1 MVFQFGNRDRAIV
14 DPALPLPILVAAL
27 DGVREAVVICDAQG
41 QVRWC
46 NRAFGQQCRRDRPA
60 LVGVAVDDLL
70 HCVNDQGQPLG
81 TGPLWAAVR
90 SRSTG
95 TGRVHPTWTQPA
107 APWIMTWTRPLASA
121 GLVVLHLWIGGG
133 RIPCPREQAGVPLP
147 RQRQGSEDGRDRLGN
162 APPHNPDGATGLT
175 RHPEPSALRS
185 APEAAIYPPSGLG
198 LPLRV
203 LLAEDNRVNQ
213 QVARLMLKRLGYEAT
228 VVDDGLA
235 ALQAVERDHYD
246 LILMDVEMPRMDG
259 LTAARTIVQQRFRP
273 RAAQGAP
280 KTQGGRSP
288 HHSPDQAPHQSPYIV
303 ALTAYAMPGDRD
315 RCLEAGMDDYITK
328 PLREETLMAVLARAA
343 QRATVTVTVLPA
355 DPPLSPSPLPPSPMA
370 PPPMPVPQ
378 GPPIAGGMGGF
389 AAAIADLDQHP
400 VLDAAVMGDLKR
412 MAGQRAAALLATI
425 AQQYGEDSPKRLDEV
440 TIAIAHRDS
449 DRLRKAAHS
458 LRSSSANLG
467 ALRLAALAEVV
478 ENHARQGKT
487 SEIDDL
493 LPKLREEYEKVMERL
508 PLAIEE

>member
-41 QVRWC
+41 RVQWC
-46 NRAFGQQCRRDRPA
+46 NRAFGQQCHRNRPA
-60 LVGVAVDDLL
+60 LVGVTMDDLL
-70 HCVNDQGQPLG
+70 HCVNDQGQRLG
-81 TGPLWAAVR
+81 TGPIWAAVR

-95 TGRVHPTWTQPA
+95 TGRVHPNWTKPA
-107 APWIMTWTRPLASA
+107 APWMMTWTRPLAST
-121 GLVVLHLWIGGG
+121 GLVVLHLWTGGE
-133 RIPCPREQAGVPLP
+133 RLPCPRQQAGVPLP
-147 RQRQGSEDGRDRLGN
+147 RQRQGTEDGRDRRSK
-162 APPHNPDGATGLT
+162 APSPKTDAVNDFTKNT
-175 RHPEPSALRS
+175 EPSALRP
-185 APEAAIYPPSGLG
+185 APQAAIGPN

-213 QVARLMLKRLGYEAT
+213 QVARLMLQRLGYEAT

-235 ALQAVERDHYD
+235 ALHCLERDHYD
-246 LILMDVEMPRMDG
+246 LVLMDVEMPRMDG
-259 LTAARTIVQQRFRP
+259 LTAARTIVQRRLRP
-273 RAAQGAP
+273 GASHP
-280 KTQGGRSP
+280 APNPQGGGR
-288 HHSPDQAPHQSPYIV
+288 SPYIV

-343 QRATVTVTVLPA
+343 QRATVPVLSPVSPVPSPPPPLPA
-355 DPPLSPSPLPPSPMA
+355 A
-370 PPPMPVPQ
+370 AQ
-378 GPPIAGGMGGF
+378 GPSDPEGGVLGL

-400 VLDAAVMGDLKR
+400 VLDAAVIGDLKR

-425 AQQYGEDSPKRLDEV
+425 THQYGEDSPKRLDEV

>member
-1 MVFQFGNRDRAIV
+1 MVFQFDNRDRAIV

-41 QVRWC
+41 RVRWC
-46 NRAFGQQCRRDRPA
+46 NRAFGQHCRRDRRA
-60 LVGVAVDDLL
+60 LAGVAIDDLL
-70 HCVNDQGQPLG
+70 HCVDGQGQRLG
-81 TGPLWAAVR
+81 AGPLWAAVR

-107 APWIMTWTRPLASA
+107 VPWTMTWTCPLASA
-121 GLVVLHLWIGGG
+121 GLVVLHLWTGGE
-133 RIPCPREQAGVPLP
+133 RMACPREQAGVPLP
-147 RQRQGSEDGRDRLGN
+147 KLRPGAGEGHDLRDKTQLSPLDRAPGQGQNTGSLAA
-162 APPHNPDGATGLT
+162 APMPQ
-175 RHPEPSALRS
+175 
-185 APEAAIYPPSGLG
+185 PPSGLG
-198 LPLRV
+198 FPLRV

-213 QVARLMLKRLGYEAT
+213 QVARLMLQRLGYEAT

-235 ALQAVERDHYD
+235 ALHCLERDHYD

-259 LTAARTIVQQRFRP
+259 ITATRAIVQQNRRSELSP
-273 RAAQGAP
+273 MAAEVR
-280 KTQGGRSP
+280 GGR
-288 HHSPDQAPHQSPYIV
+288 SPYIV

-343 QRATVTVTVLPA
+343 ERAAAAVSPA
-355 DPPLSPSPLPPSPMA
+355 PTTNPA
-370 PPPMPVPQ
+370 PPPTSIPQ
-378 GPPIAGGMGGF
+378 GQPDSGGGTSAL

-400 VLDAAVMGDLKR
+400 ILDVAVIGDLKR

-425 AQQYGEDSPKRLDEV
+425 TQQYGEDSPKRLDEV

-449 DRLRKAAHS
+449 ERLRKASHS

-467 ALRLAALAEVV
+467 ALRLAAIAELL

-493 LPKLREEYEKVMERL
+493 VPKLREEYEKVMERL

>member
-1 MVFQFGNRDRAIV
+1 MVFQFENRDRAIV
-14 DPALPLPILVAAL
+14 DPSLPLPILVAAL

-41 QVRWC
+41 RVRWC
-46 NRAFGQQCRRDRPA
+46 NRAFGQQCHRDRPA
-60 LVGVAVDDLL
+60 LVGVAIDDLL
-70 HCVNDQGQPLG
+70 HCVNGQGQRLG

-95 TGRVHPTWTQPA
+95 TGRVHPNWTQPA
-107 APWIMTWTRPLASA
+107 APWMMTWTRPLASA
-121 GLVVLHLWIGGG
+121 GLVVLHLWTDGE
-133 RIPCPREQAGVPLP
+133 RMACPREQAGVPLP
-147 RQRQGSEDGRDRLGN
+147 I
-162 APPHNPDGATGLT
+162 
-175 RHPEPSALRS
+175 LRS
-185 APEAAIYPPSGLG
+185 GAGEGRELRSKAQPPPGHQAPDPAPNTAPLAPRPTLHQPTSGPG
-198 LPLRV
+198 FPLRV

-213 QVARLMLKRLGYEAT
+213 QVARLMLQRLGYEAT

-235 ALQAVERDHYD
+235 ALQTVERDHYD

-259 LTAARTIVQQRFRP
+259 LTAARTIVQRHRWSRLSSASP
-273 RAAQGAP
+273 EAR
-280 KTQGGRSP
+280 GGR
-288 HHSPDQAPHQSPYIV
+288 SPYIV

-328 PLREETLMAVLARAA
+328 PLREETLMAVLAQAA
-343 QRATVTVTVLPA
+343 QRAAAAAAAAPDPA
-355 DPPLSPSPLPPSPMA
+355 A
-370 PPPMPVPQ
+370 PPTPTPQ
-378 GPPIAGGMGGF
+378 GPSQPHPAGTSAM
-389 AAAIADLDQHP
+389 AAAIADLEQHP
-400 VLDAAVMGDLKR
+400 ILDVAVIGDLKR

-425 AQQYGEDSPKRLDEV
+425 TQQYGEDSPKRLDEV

-449 DRLRKAAHS
+449 ERLRKAAHN

-467 ALRLAALAEVV
+467 ALRLAAIAELV